1 MLKRH
6 KLSQYFKNN
15 SWDCICK
22 ASYIQK
28 VYRIAHNLMVNSEIL
43 IISLKIDYDF
53 LKFKE
58 MVNIKKT
65 LMESSFFYII
75 LKLNLTFYLGKVYRT
90 A

>member
-1 MLKRH
+1 
-6 KLSQYFKNN
+6 
-15 SWDCICK
+15 
-22 ASYIQK
+22 
-28 VYRIAHNLMVNSEIL
+28 MVNSEIL

-75 LKLNLTFYLGKVYRT
+75 LKLNLTFYLGKVNRT
-90 A
+90 AQNVSLKSSFFFNNFKTESFWLLVNGKFTEHLTVF

>member
-1 MLKRH
+1 
-6 KLSQYFKNN
+6 
-15 SWDCICK
+15 
-22 ASYIQK
+22 
-28 VYRIAHNLMVNSEIL
+28 MVNSEIL